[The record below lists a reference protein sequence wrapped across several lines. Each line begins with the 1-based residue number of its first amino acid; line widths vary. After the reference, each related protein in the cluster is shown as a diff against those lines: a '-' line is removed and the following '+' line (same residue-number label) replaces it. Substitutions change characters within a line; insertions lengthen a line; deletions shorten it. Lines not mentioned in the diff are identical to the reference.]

1 MENKTSSG
9 YEKLEVSEN
18 ELTGHSD
25 QLSYSKTPLSYL
37 QELAADDLLLE
48 DFPEDETFVLSERY
62 VLMEDEYVM
71 WEGTSQ
77 NKRKTPGNDYEGQLI
92 LPFEDSLHSLEE
104 YFTLKT
110 VNRPI
115 LHNC

>member
-18 ELTGHSD
+18 ELTGISD
-25 QLSYSKTPLSYL
+25 LLSYSKTALPYL
-37 QELAADDLLLE
+37 HELAADDILLE
-48 DFPEDETFVLSERY
+48 DFPEEETFVLSEYY
-62 VLMEDEYVM
+62 VSMEDESVM
-71 WEGTSQ
+71 WKGKSH
-77 NKRKTPGNDYEGQLI
+77 NKKKNPGNDEGQLI

-110 VNRPI
+110 GKRPI
-115 LHNC
+115 HHN